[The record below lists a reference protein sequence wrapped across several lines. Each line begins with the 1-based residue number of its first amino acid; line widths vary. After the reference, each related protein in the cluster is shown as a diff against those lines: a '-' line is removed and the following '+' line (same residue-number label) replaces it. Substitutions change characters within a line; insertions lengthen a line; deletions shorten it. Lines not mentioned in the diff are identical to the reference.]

1 MSHMPPDRRRRN
13 GSTVA
18 APGNSVLVDDVVSS
32 IPTYVQL
39 PVNVVLF
46 CRAERAL
53 GDSGIRKKKV
63 AAEGRFKAR
72 GASAGGCMGN
82 SRQLEK
88 KRKG

>member
-1 MSHMPPDRRRRN
+1 MSHMPPNRRRRN

-32 IPTYVQL
+32 IPTYNCLSMLCYSV
-39 PVNVVLF
+39 
-46 CRAERAL
+46 ERRGL
-53 GDSGIRKKKV
+53 LETREKGEKKV

-82 SRQLEK
+82 SRQLDK